1 MKIFFLLVL
10 PLAAA
15 SNLST
20 APARTCLG
28 IRGGA
33 DAKFQ
38 GDVECRWLIHG
49 RHDRDM
55 RLLKP
60 FSFVDEN
67 GRKWTAP
74 KDFDVDGASIPRPL
88 WATFGSPYV
97 GRYRRA
103 SVVHDF
109 YCKPEQRHLATSGEV
124 HQMFYEAMLCDKV
137 NPGKAWLMYQGVRI
151 GGPRWP

>member
-1 MKIFFLLVL
+1 MTALFFLLL
-10 PLAAA
+10 PLVAA
-15 SNLST
+15 SKASM
-20 APARTCLG
+20 APRCLD

-33 DAKFQ
+33 DSKFQ
-38 GDVECRWLIHG
+38 GDVECKWLIHG

-60 FSFVDEN
+60 FSFVDPN
-67 GRKWTAP
+67 GRKWKAP

-109 YCKPEQRHLATSGEV
+109 YCKPEQRHLATSSEV
-124 HQMFYEAMLCDKV
+124 HRMFYDAMKCDNV
-137 NPGKAWLMYQGVRI
+137 NQVKAWLMYQGVRI
-151 GGPRWP
+151 GGPRWS